1 MYISPEILDQL
12 MQTAISHYV
21 TNKKMLKTR
30 LKLYILCNLHIN
42 KPEETYFKYLYPICH
57 AVEYL
62 EYFGFDKYD
71 PYIFREAWR
80 TVWRI
85 AYTEN
90 NNWHI
95 EREKLI
101 ELHNYDREDIHLIML
116 DVAYEIIRH
125 LPYVPLIIKDE
136 DKKRI
141 KEIDKLYDAVKAYR
155 SSDNFTELINFIK
168 DFPELAP
175 YNAML
180 VNMQKPG
187 SSMVA
192 TPEVWLKKYNRT
204 PKTSARPLVI
214 LKRFGPVDFVYE
226 LSDTEGDP
234 LPESI
239 EKPFKAF
246 GNVRNIIGY
255 LITTLRK
262 EGIDYLEVP
271 YGTDFAGFIRD
282 VRHLNKSSFPYYPK
296 TDRGKTRYVPHEY
309 DMVINSNLSDTEKCV
324 TIFHELGHYFAGHF
338 IYDKKNPN
346 TPDRGPEIRNIQV
359 REFEAET
366 ICWLVCE
373 RCNIYNPSEQYLH
386 GYLSN
391 NDEIPEGISIYH
403 ILKAAGKIESMLEF
417 SYPLREKK

>member
-1 MYISPEILDQL
+1 MYASPEILDQL

-21 TNKKMLKTR
+21 TDKKTLKTH
-30 LKLYILCNLHIN
+30 LKLYILSKLHIDN
-42 KPEETYFKYLYPICH
+42 ANETYLKYMYPICH

-62 EYFGFDKYD
+62 DSLGFDKYD
-71 PYIFREAWR
+71 SYIFREAWR
-80 TVWRI
+80 IVWRLT
-85 AYTEN
+85 YTEN
-90 NNWHI
+90 NNWLI
-95 EREKLI
+95 ERDKIIEKY
-101 ELHNYDREDIHLIML
+101 NYDRDNVNLVML
-116 DVAYEIIRH
+116 DIAYEIIRH
-125 LPYVPLIIKDE
+125 LPYIPLNTKDE

-155 SSDNFTELINFIK
+155 SSENFTELINFIK
-168 DFPELAP
+168 DFPDLAP

-180 VNMQKPG
+180 VKMQKPG

-192 TPEVWLKKYNRT
+192 TPDVWLTKYNRT
-204 PKTSARPLVI
+204 PKTGARPLVI

-239 EKPFKAF
+239 EKPFKAS
-246 GNVRNIIGY
+246 GNVGNIINY
-255 LITTLRK
+255 LTTNLRK
-262 EGIDYLEVP
+262 EGIDYLEES

-282 VRHLNKSSFPYYPK
+282 VRSLNKYPFPYYPK

-338 IYDKKNPN
+338 LYDKKNPN
-346 TPDRGPEIRNIQV
+346 IPDRGSEIRNIQV

-386 GYLSN
+386 EYLSN
-391 NDEIPEGISIYH
+391 NNEIPEGISIYH